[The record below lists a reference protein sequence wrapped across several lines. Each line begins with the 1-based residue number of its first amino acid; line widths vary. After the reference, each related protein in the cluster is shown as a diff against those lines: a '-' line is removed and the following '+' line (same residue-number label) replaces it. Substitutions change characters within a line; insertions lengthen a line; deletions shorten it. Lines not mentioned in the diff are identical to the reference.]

1 MVLREVR
8 TLVCRVLNVTPD
20 SFSDAGR
27 FLGPGLSIAN
37 GLELASTVLTRS
49 TSAAGRHSP
58 GLSAS
63 SSESPAR
70 SLLH

>member
-8 TLVCRVLNVTPD
+8 SLVCRVLNVTPD

-37 GLELASTVLTRS
+37 GLELASHGAESIDIGGES
-49 TSAAGRHSP
+49 TQPGAAP
-58 GLSAS
+58 S